1 VVTSPRLTTTDL
13 YNFYLVSQKFWK
25 KLLGVGLFI
34 LELNSIITPSQ
45 FGFRKNHSMLHPMV
59 HLMNFV
65 SDALNKK
72 ESAIAIFCDLRKAF
86 DTVNHSILLRKLHK
100 IGIRGV
106 ALEWFKNYL
115 SGRKQYVHLNGKC
128 STLLEILL
136 GVPQGSILGPILFL
150 LYINDLP
157 EASLLKDFLFAD
169 DTVLLAKGKTLKN
182 LLLLLTLNF
191 KRSFIISD

>member
-1 VVTSPRLTTTDL
+1 
-13 YNFYLVSQKFWK
+13 
-25 KLLGVGLFI
+25 
-34 LELNSIITPSQ
+34 
-45 FGFRKNHSMLHPMV
+45 
-59 HLMNFV
+59 MNFV
-65 SDALNKK
+65 SEALNKK

-115 SGRKQYVHLNGKC
+115 SGRKQFVHLNGKC

-150 LYINDLP
+150 IYINDLP
-157 EASLLKDFLFAD
+157 EASLLKDFYSLMILYCWQRA
-169 DTVLLAKGKTLKN
+169 KTLKS
-182 LLLLLTLNF
+182 LLILLTMNF
-191 KRSFIISD
+191 KKSSITSD

>member
-1 VVTSPRLTTTDL
+1 
-13 YNFYLVSQKFWK
+13 
-25 KLLGVGLFI
+25 
-34 LELNSIITPSQ
+34 
-45 FGFRKNHSMLHPMV
+45 
-59 HLMNFV
+59 MNFV

-72 ESAIAIFCDLRKAF
+72 ESAIAIFCDLGKAF

-115 SGRKQYVHLNGKC
+115 SGRKQFVYLNGKC

-150 LYINDLP
+150 I
-157 EASLLKDFLFAD
+157 
-169 DTVLLAKGKTLKN
+169 
-182 LLLLLTLNF
+182 
-191 KRSFIISD
+191 